1 MFDQSL
7 SMVESL
13 TLTEANEVCAFATS
27 WTSLLGVILIGWIVL
42 GRFTIVPGF
51 SLFVDK
57 CLYYGSRSPKAFI
70 TLSWNVRKG
79 LMVLDWLFP

>member
-13 TLTEANEVCAFATS
+13 TLTLTEANEVCSSLGVDPGSFATS
-27 WTSLLGVILIGWIVL
+27 WTNHLGVILIGWTVL

-57 CLYYGSRSPKAFI
+57 GPYHGSRSPKAFI
-70 TLSWNVRKG
+70 TLS
-79 LMVLDWLFP
+79 